1 VAGGS
6 LGVIGAGD
14 ADAGRDRVDELLED
28 VLVGPDELARV
39 IDTCSRAVAAIPD
52 DVLEGRRWRFLGM
65 GSSGYA
71 SLDAATRLRAT
82 GHDAAAEPPAGLKA
96 TPAAHDVVCVAV
108 SSSGRTRETIAAAD
122 RHRGT
127 SFVIG
132 VTSDF
137 ASPLADRVD
146 ALLPLVGERRE
157 TAGIATTSFRA
168 TIAALAML
176 ADRAA
181 GRQPGIGLP
190 AAVPILASVIEAR
203 DGWLAGA
210 ADALDVERPVHVLG
224 DGSRI
229 GVALQA
235 ALMLRE
241 APRIAATAFD
251 TADWLHT
258 GVYTLYPGDAV
269 LLQRGSPADD
279 EAVEA
284 IRARGGR
291 VVSTG
296 PVPADPAPSD
306 VHIALPDAAS
316 ADPVLRSLVEPVVAE
331 LLSIELWRRAHATLI
346 GDVP

>member
-6 LGVIGAGD
+6 PGVIGVGD
-14 ADAGRDRVDELLED
+14 RAGRDRVDALLED
-28 VLVGPDELARV
+28 VLAGPDELARV
-39 IDTCSRAVAAIPD
+39 IDACSRAVAAIPD
-52 DVLEGRRWRFLGM
+52 DVFGRRRWRFLGM

-71 SLDAATRLRAT
+71 SLDAATRLRAA
-82 GHDAAAEPPAGLKA
+82 GLDAAAEPPAGSVA
-96 TPAAHDVVCVAV
+96 TSAGHDVVCVAV

-132 VTSDF
+132 VTSDP
-137 ASPLADRVD
+137 AAPLAGRVD

-168 TIAALAML
+168 TVAALAML

-181 GRQPGIGLP
+181 GDQPGIGLP
-190 AAVPILASVIEAR
+190 AAVPILASVIGAR

-210 ADALDVERPVHVLG
+210 ADVLDVERPVHVLG

-269 LLQRGSPADD
+269 LLLGGSPADD

-284 IRARGGR
+284 IHARGGR
-291 VVSTG
+291 IVSTG
-296 PVPADPAPSD
+296 PAPADPGQSD
-306 VHIALPDAAS
+306 VHVALPDAAS
-316 ADPVLRSLVEPVVAE
+316 ADPGIRSLVEPVLAE
-331 LLSIELWRRAHATLI
+331 LLSVELWRRAQATLI
-346 GDVP
+346 GEVP